1 MSLLEMM
8 CHLYFIFCTLPKLKH
23 MCFFIPYHCDNLYIQ
38 DVALLENFDREKKNN
53 IISRH

>member
-8 CHLYFIFCTLPKLKH
+8 CHLYFIFYTLPKLKH